1 MAPYF
6 RFSVPCAITTT
17 TTTTTTTAPPCY
29 CFGAFISDGG
39 STSTIEYSRCSD
51 GALIQVG
58 VTAPNTRYVCSRGT
72 PTYVSGASTSIFQCT
87 TPGSCSANAECIG
100 CG

>member
-6 RFSVPCAITTT
+6 RFNVPCAE

-29 CFGAFISDGG
+29 CFFAFISDGG

-51 GALIQVG
+51 GALVQIG
-58 VTAPNTRYVCSRGT
+58 VTAPNIRYVCSRGT
-72 PTYVSGASTSIFQCT
+72 PIYISGASTSISQCS
-87 TPGSCSANAECIG
+87 TPSSCTVNGDCGG
-100 CG
+100 CS